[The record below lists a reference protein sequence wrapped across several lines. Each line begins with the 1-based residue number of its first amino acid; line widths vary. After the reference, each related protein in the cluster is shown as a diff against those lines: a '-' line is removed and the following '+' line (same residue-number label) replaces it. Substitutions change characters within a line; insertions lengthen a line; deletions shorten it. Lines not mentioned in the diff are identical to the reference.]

1 MVIVCSHCK
10 KSYEIP
16 DDRLRKLGSDIN
28 FPCPACKGNIKINLD
43 AASINSVV
51 SSEPSSQAEEVLLTG
66 EALKKKILRT
76 VGDLPP
82 MPQVAQKARKV
93 TADEHSSFKD
103 LADVIETD
111 QAIATRVL
119 KLANS
124 SYYGQAGKVTS
135 IQQASVVLG
144 MKTLNEILMMACA
157 GSMVGSELEGYRLQ
171 SGDLWLHSLAT
182 AGCARMIAEE
192 KKPAL
197 ADDAFSAGLIHDCGK
212 LILNQYIAE
221 RHTQFDELLEDGQK
235 TFLEAEKELLGFD
248 HALIAAEVCAKWQIP
263 FNLIIPIKQHHNPG
277 ASNGNELVNIV
288 HVADSIALMSGIGAG
303 RDGMMYVMDDRALE
317 SLGLDSDQ
325 VGEYI
330 GRTAEYVSKTASAF

>member
-1 MVIVCSHCK
+1 MRIVCSHCK
-10 KSYEIP
+10 KMYDIP
-16 DDRLRKLGSDIN
+16 EDRLRKLGSNIN

-43 AASINSVV
+43 AAPIKRVIP
-51 SSEPSSQAEEVLLTG
+51 SETLPQAEEVLPIG
-66 EALKKKILRT
+66 EALKKKILMR
-76 VGDLPP
+76 VEDLPP

-93 TADEHSSFKD
+93 TADENSSFKD

-124 SYYGQAGKVTS
+124 SYYGLAGKVTS
-135 IQQASVVLG
+135 LQQASVVLG
-144 MKTLNEILMMACA
+144 MRTLNEILMVACA

-192 KKPAL
+192 KNPAL
-197 ADDAFSAGLIHDCGK
+197 ADDAFSAALIHDCGK
-212 LILNQYIAE
+212 LILNEYIAE
-221 RHTQFDELLEDGQK
+221 RHEQLDEILKDGQK
-235 TFLEAEKELLGFD
+235 TFLEAERELLGFD
-248 HALIAAEVCAKWQIP
+248 HGLIAAEVCAKWQIP
-263 FNLIIPIKQHHNPG
+263 SDLIIPIQNHHNPG
-277 ASNGNELVNIV
+277 MSKDNELVNIV
-288 HVADSIALMSGIGAG
+288 HAADSIALMSGIGAG
-303 RDGMMYVMDDRALE
+303 RDGMMYVMDDRVME

-330 GRTAEYVSKTASAF
+330 GRTAEYVIKTTRAF